1 MGSRRSRDS
10 TRASH
15 ARSALPA
22 SAASLSD
29 LGSPHNDESRP
40 AAPRF
45 EFPVEIQDAINRER
59 KRLQQ
64 ASAVLSCLKIASL
77 YQAWHEEI
85 DPGDVAEI
93 VQTLIDKAIDRLDL
107 VELVR
112 SAQEP
117 GERDATAGAS
127 TDDD

>member
-22 SAASLSD
+22 ADASLSD
-29 LGSPHNDESRP
+29 LGSPHSDKSRQSP
-40 AAPRF
+40 ARF
-45 EFPVEIQDAINRER
+45 EFPVDIQDAINRER
-59 KRLQQ
+59 RRLQQ
-64 ASAVLSCLKIASL
+64 ASAVLSCLKIAAL

-107 VELVR
+107 VELAR

-117 GERDATAGAS
+117 GERDATAGTS
-127 TDDD
+127 TEDD